1 MPDFDYDGSIDI
13 DVDDFIIACSSREI
27 EEVIDELV
35 ERGYIKP
42 SQVIHDSQMTIPE
55 QIFQEALQKLDG
67 KWNRLT
73 KEEEEII
80 TNISKRF

>member
-1 MPDFDYDGSIDI
+1 
-13 DVDDFIIACSSREI
+13 
-27 EEVIDELV
+27 
-35 ERGYIKP
+35 
-42 SQVIHDSQMTIPE
+42 MTVPE

-67 KWNRLT
+67 KWNLLT

>member
-1 MPDFDYDGSIDI
+1 MPDFDYDGYVDI
-13 DVDDFIIACSSREI
+13 DVDDFIRACNSREI
-27 EEVIDELV
+27 EEVIDELI
-35 ERGYIKP
+35 EGGYIKS
-42 SQVIHDSQMTIPE
+42 SQVIHVSQKTVAE

-67 KWNRLT
+67 KWNLLT